1 MDYDDEGY
9 SEKTD
14 ELGLP
19 KPTEAKKKVR
29 RFSTVRWVIIILVI
43 IYFLLTTYRVPLLM
57 QLGKYLIVEHKA
69 SKADVI
75 VCVAGEDVER
85 GLAAVDLYRRG
96 LAPYIFRAK
105 EEKPD
110 GFDYLKEKVEDYPG
124 GFDLFS
130 LIVRGFDIPDK
141 AILTADER
149 VDSTIDEA
157 SLVRRVVLERGFK
170 SVIITTS
177 LTHSRRTWLTFKK
190 VFKDDE
196 VKLTSLPSHYQK
208 FDPKDWWKKRRYL
221 RDVIIEYQKLI
232 YYKIAYVI

>member
-1 MDYDDEGY
+1 MNYEGEEY

-29 RFSTVRWVIIILVI
+29 RFSTVRWVIIILVV
-43 IYFLLTTYRVPLLM
+43 IYFLLTTYRVPLLI
-57 QLGKYLIVEHKA
+57 QLGKYLIVEHEP

-85 GLAAVDLYRRG
+85 GLGAVDLYRRG
-96 LAPYIFRAK
+96 LARYIFRAK

-110 GFDYLKEKVEDYPG
+110 GFDYLKEKVKDYPG
-124 GFDLFS
+124 GFDLFN
-130 LIVRGFDIPDK
+130 LIIRGFEIPDK
-141 AILTADER
+141 VILSPDER
-149 VDSTIDEA
+149 VDSTMDEA

-196 VKLTSLPSHYQK
+196 VRLTSLPTHYQQ

-221 RDVIIEYQKLI
+221 REVIIEYQKLI
-232 YYKIAYVI
+232 YYRIAYLI